1 MAIRRRN
8 LERIRRSV
16 AGAKP
21 SGSES
26 VLFEPLNLIRAINEK
41 ARYRDGSNLLF

>member
-1 MAIRRRN
+1 MQRLSHPWRYTSVIR
-8 LERIRRSV
+8 LTS
-16 AGAKP
+16 
-21 SGSES
+21 SES

>member
-16 AGAKP
+16 AGAKL
-21 SGSES
+21 SGSKS
-26 VLFEPLNLIRAINEK
+26 VLLEPANLARATNEK
-41 ARYRDGSNLLF
+41 TGRHIGSDVLF